1 MWNILDTDY
10 DTYYQITGGS
20 FSDYLSFLVDNE
32 LLKLEDF
39 SLRNK
44 SELPIDEENK
54 ELIDAEVIKKEP
66 KKEITKMDIIVF
78 TLEILA
84 CRYGVFEE
92 SEDFDTKSYKEKLE
106 ELFEFYESVGI
117 SRESAIEIAKRALSY
132 RNRERKR
139 KK

>member
-1 MWNILDTDY
+1 MWDIFDTDY

-20 FSDYLSFLVDNE
+20 FSDYLSFLVDCE
-32 LLKLEDF
+32 LVKLEDF

-44 SELPIDEENK
+44 SKLPVEEEK
-54 ELIDAEVIKKEP
+54 KDVINVEESKKEV
-66 KKEITKMDIIVF
+66 KKEITKMDIVIF

-84 CRYGVFEE
+84 SRYGVFEE
-92 SEDFDTKSYKEKLE
+92 SEDFDAKTYKEKLE
-106 ELFEFYESVGI
+106 ELFDFYESVGI